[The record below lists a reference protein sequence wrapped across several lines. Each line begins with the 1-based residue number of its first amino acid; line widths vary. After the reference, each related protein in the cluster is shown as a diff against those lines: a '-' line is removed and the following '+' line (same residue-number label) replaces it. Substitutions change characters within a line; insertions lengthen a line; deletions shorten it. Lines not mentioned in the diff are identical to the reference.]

1 MKIQEPAMR
10 KNIFVAFVFIAIS
23 LYWTTC
29 FKNVQ
34 ATTKSREEDEKTG
47 HIIWE
52 TKTDKKMVAITFDD
66 GPHSQYTDQILD
78 VLDKYKAKS
87 TFFVMGDHA
96 RKFPDIIKR
105 QSDEGHEVANHS
117 YNHCYGKFDNLDQEI
132 KRTTDII
139 GQLTGNRSALFRPVG
154 GLYNDFLINTSRN
167 NNHLVVMWSW
177 HQDTYDWKKPGVN
190 KIVNKVTSGITPGD
204 IILMHDGGGDR
215 SQTVKALDKILKLL
229 SKDGYEFVTVSEL
242 LYRSNSI
249 FPDFVENQFKQ
260 HVKFLSN

>member
-1 MKIQEPAMR
+1 MR
-10 KNIFVAFVFIAIS
+10 KYIFVAFVVIAIS
-23 LYWTTC
+23 MHLTAYL
-29 FKNVQ
+29 KNVQ
-34 ATTKSREEDEKTG
+34 ALTKSREEDEKTG

-52 TKTDKKMVAITFDD
+52 AKTNKKMVAITFDD
-66 GPHSQYTDQILD
+66 GPHLQHTDEILD
-78 VLDKYKAKS
+78 VLNKYKAKS
-87 TFFVMGDHA
+87 TFFVMGAHA
-96 RKFPDIIKR
+96 QKYPDIIKR
-105 QSDEGHEVANHS
+105 QSDEGHEVANHT

-167 NNHLVVMWSW
+167 NKHLVVMWSW

-215 SQTVKALDKILKLL
+215 SQTVKALDEILKRL

-249 FPDFVENQFKQ
+249 FPDFVENQFN
-260 HVKFLSN
+260 HDVKLLTK